1 MEGAQDHFNEDTTML
16 IKKYSGEFVAFDE
29 SKLHFS
35 LQRSG
40 ANEETIQKVIS
51 RVKEELT
58 EGKSTQKIYSEAFK
72 ILKRLSRSSAARYN
86 LKQSI
91 MQLGPSGFPFEKYI
105 GEIFKYQDYEVQ
117 TNLTFNGKCVA
128 HEVDVLAEKNN
139 TIFVTECKFHNRQG
153 VKSDVK
159 VAMYFKSRVID
170 IAKGNQY
177 LPEFKGKEIVG
188 MLATNTRFTADA
200 IVYCKCENIKL
211 ISWDYPQNGSL
222 KDRIEI
228 SGLYPVTCLTS
239 LKRRE
244 KQILLDEG
252 IVLGK
257 TLKERPELL
266 NQFNFSNFRKKNINQ
281 ELNEL
286 CFHTR

>member
-1 MEGAQDHFNEDTTML
+1 ML
-16 IKKYSGEFVAFDE
+16 VKKYSGELVQFDE

-35 LQRSG
+35 LKRSG
-40 ANEETIQKVIS
+40 ADEAVIQKIIK
-51 RVKEELT
+51 RVKEDLT
-58 EGKSTQKIYSEAFK
+58 EGKPTQKIYSEAFK
-72 ILKRLSRSSAARYN
+72 VLKRLSRASAARYN

-91 MQLGPSGFPFEKYI
+91 MKLGPSGFPFEKYI
-105 GEIFKYQDYEVQ
+105 AEIFKYQDFKVK
-117 TNLTFNGKCVA
+117 TNLTFNGKCVT

-139 TIFVTECKFHNRQG
+139 MVFVTECKFHNRQG

-159 VAMYFKSRVID
+159 VALYFKSRVID
-170 IAKGNQY
+170 IAKGNQH

-188 MLATNTRFTADA
+188 ILATNTRFTLDA
-200 IVYCKCENIKL
+200 IAYCKCENIQL
-211 ISWDYPQNGSL
+211 ISWDYPQNSSL

-239 LKRRE
+239 LKKRE

-257 TLKERPELL
+257 TLKEKPELL
-266 NQFNFSNFRKKNINQ
+266 NQFKFTKFRKKNIKQ
-281 ELNEL
+281 ELDEL
-286 CFHTR
+286 CFQTS

>member
-1 MEGAQDHFNEDTTML
+1 
-16 IKKYSGEFVAFDE
+16 
-29 SKLHFS
+29 
-35 LQRSG
+35 
-40 ANEETIQKVIS
+40 
-51 RVKEELT
+51 
-58 EGKSTQKIYSEAFK
+58 
-72 ILKRLSRSSAARYN
+72 
-86 LKQSI
+86 
-91 MQLGPSGFPFEKYI
+91 
-105 GEIFKYQDYEVQ
+105 
-117 TNLTFNGKCVA
+117 
-128 HEVDVLAEKNN
+128 
-139 TIFVTECKFHNRQG
+139 

-170 IAKGNQY
+170 IAKGNQH
-177 LPEFKGKEIVG
+177 LPGFKGKEIVG

-200 IVYCKCENIKL
+200 IAYCKCENIRL

-239 LKRRE
+239 LKRKE

-281 ELNEL
+281 ELDEL
-286 CFHTR
+286 CFNTR

>member
-1 MEGAQDHFNEDTTML
+1 ML
-16 IKKYSGEFVAFDE
+16 VKKYSGELVPFDVN
-29 SKLHFS
+29 KLHFS
-35 LQRSG
+35 LKRSG
-40 ANEETIQKVIS
+40 AGEETIQKVIK
-51 RVKEELT
+51 RVKENLT
-58 EGKSTQKIYSEAFK
+58 EGKPTQKIYSEAFK
-72 ILKRLSRSSAARYN
+72 ILKRLSRSTAARYN

-105 GEIFKYQDYEVQ
+105 GEIFKYQDFKVK
-117 TNLTFNGKCVA
+117 TNLTFNGKCVT

-159 VAMYFKSRVID
+159 VALYFKSRVID
-170 IAKGNQY
+170 IIKGNQH
-177 LPEFKGKEIVG
+177 LPEFKGKEMVG

-200 IVYCKCENIKL
+200 IAFSNCENIRL

-239 LKRRE
+239 LKKRE
-244 KQILLDEG
+244 KQKLLDEG

-266 NQFNFSNFRKKNINQ
+266 NQFNFSKFRQKNIKH
-281 ELNEL
+281 ELDEL
-286 CFHTR
+286 CFNTR

>member
-1 MEGAQDHFNEDTTML
+1 ML
-16 IKKYSGEFVAFDE
+16 VKKYSGELVPFDE
-29 SKLHFS
+29 NKLRIS
-35 LQRSG
+35 LERARAG
-40 ANEETIQKVIS
+40 EMDIQKIIK
-51 RVKEELT
+51 RVKEDLT
-58 EGKSTQKIYSEAFK
+58 EGKTTQKIYAEAFK
-72 ILKRLSRSSAARYN
+72 ILKRLSRTSAARYN

-91 MQLGPSGFPFEKYI
+91 MQLGPSGFSFEKYI
-105 GEIFKYQDYEVQ
+105 GEIFKCQDFKVK
-117 TNLTFNGKCVA
+117 TNLTFNGKCVT

-139 TIFVTECKFHNRQG
+139 KVFVTECKFHNRQE

-159 VAMYFKSRVID
+159 VALYFKSRVID
-170 IAKGNQY
+170 IEKGNQH

-188 MLATNTRFTADA
+188 LLATNTRFTLDA
-200 IVYCKCENIKL
+200 MTYCKCENIAL

-239 LKRRE
+239 LKKRE

-252 IVLGK
+252 IVLVK

-266 NQFNFSNFRKKNINQ
+266 NQFKFTKFRKRNINQ
-281 ELNEL
+281 ELDGL
-286 CFHTR
+286 CFNTR

>member
-1 MEGAQDHFNEDTTML
+1 ML
-16 IKKYSGEFVAFDE
+16 VKKYSGELVQFDE

-35 LQRSG
+35 LKRSG
-40 ANEETIQKVIS
+40 ADEAVIQKIIK
-51 RVKEELT
+51 RVKEDLT
-58 EGKSTQKIYSEAFK
+58 EGKPTQKIYSEAFK
-72 ILKRLSRSSAARYN
+72 VLKRLSRASAARYN

-91 MQLGPSGFPFEKYI
+91 MKLGPSGFPFEKYI
-105 GEIFKYQDYEVQ
+105 AEIFKYQDFKVK
-117 TNLTFNGKCVA
+117 TNLTFNGKCVT

-139 TIFVTECKFHNRQG
+139 MVFVTECKFHNRQG

-159 VAMYFKSRVID
+159 VALYFKSRVID
-170 IAKGNQY
+170 IANGNQH

-188 MLATNTRFTADA
+188 ILATNTRFTLDA
-200 IVYCKCENIKL
+200 IAYCKCENIQL
-211 ISWDYPQNGSL
+211 ISWDYPQNSSL

-239 LKRRE
+239 LKKRE

-257 TLKERPELL
+257 TLKEKPELL
-266 NQFNFSNFRKKNINQ
+266 NQFKFTKFRKKNIKQ
-281 ELNEL
+281 ELDEL
-286 CFHTR
+286 CFQTS